1 MSNFLSLKATLAGK
15 ILIPMLSI
23 FLGMW
28 TVGTVSV
35 GYIETQNEADDLRIE
50 TQNAVFQISK
60 EMGTAQELL
69 TLKAKSITDVEAV
82 IEAVATQDKQTLLQI
97 LLPLKSSLKLDLVK
111 IIDKEGTVVAD
122 LRSSKVGSSQLQDSE
137 VLHLAQRGLLV
148 TNIVVSE
155 DSAALL
161 LVKTLSV
168 TSKQDDV
175 GSIMVGYALTPD
187 VLDQMVGAGRQHVV
201 IFQGSEVLIATLPI
215 HTPVR
220 WTEESSLNRPFQVD
234 GLPYLHQSIKLPQVA
249 NDHFRAIVLTPLDAF
264 NASQRQMWSL
274 VGGFGLLGGLLV
286 TAAGLLVTRLITRR
300 VTKLTL
306 ATQKLAD
313 GDLTVRIPVDGNDE
327 VATLAIGFN
336 HMIEQLKYR
345 DLKIKTQVEKLEWL
359 VQELQQ
365 LPERVHTEKMAGL
378 GQMVA
383 GIAHEINNPV
393 SFIYSNVSPA
403 QEYANNLVSLIQLY
417 QKHFPTPP
425 NEIQQVEK
433 CIDIEFVSQ
442 DFSKLLDSM
451 ESGAMR
457 IQEIV
462 LSLRNFSRKDEAVM
476 KTVNI
481 HDGLDS
487 TLVILEHRLKAQ
499 SNRPAIK
506 VIKDY
511 GDLPVV
517 LCFAGEINQV
527 FMNLLSNAID
537 ALEESAAQAIVE
549 NLQGATEGCLQIR
562 LRTNVIDKDWVSI
575 SIADNGPGI
584 PDDIRNKL
592 FDPFFTTKAVG
603 VGTGLG
609 LSISYQIV
617 VEKHSGK
624 ILCNSHPGQGTEFII
639 QIPITQPLIEYPSTI
654 DLLSSPLVQAVMSQT
669 TVGPIP

>member
-15 ILIPMLSI
+15 ILIPTLSI

-35 GYIETQNEADDLRIE
+35 GYIETQKEADDLRIE
-50 TQNAVFQISK
+50 TQNAAFQISK
-60 EMGTAQELL
+60 EIGTAQELL
-69 TLKAKSITDVEAV
+69 TLKAKSITDIEAV
-82 IEAVATQDKQTLLQI
+82 IEAVATQDKQTLLQM

-122 LRSSKVGSSQLQDSE
+122 LRSSQVGSVQLKDSA

-148 TNIVVSE
+148 TDIVVSE
-155 DSAALL
+155 DATALL

-175 GSIMVGYALTPD
+175 GSIIVGYALTPD
-187 VLDQMVGAGRQHVV
+187 ALAQMVGAGRQHVV
-201 IFQGSEVLIATLPI
+201 IFQDSDVLIATLPVRA
-215 HTPVR
+215 PVR
-220 WTEESSLNRPFQVD
+220 WTKESPLSRPFQLD
-234 GLPYLHQSIKLPQVA
+234 GRPYLHQSIKLPQVA
-249 NDHFRAIVLTPLDAF
+249 NDHFRAIVLTPLDNF

-274 VGGFGLLGGLLV
+274 VGGLGLLGGLLV
-286 TAAGLLVTRLITRR
+286 TAAGLLVTQLITHR
-300 VTKLTL
+300 VTKLTV

-327 VATLAIGFN
+327 VATLAMGFN
-336 HMIEQLKYR
+336 HMIEQLKHR
-345 DLKIKTQVEKLEWL
+345 DRKIKTQVEKLEWL

-393 SFIYSNVSPA
+393 SFIYSNVLPA

-417 QKHFPTPP
+417 QRHFPNPP
-425 NEIQQVEK
+425 DEIQQAEK
-433 CIDIEFVSQ
+433 CMDIEFVSQ

-451 ESGAMR
+451 ESGSER

-481 HDGLDS
+481 HEGLDS

-506 VIKDY
+506 VMKDY
-511 GDLPVV
+511 GDLPEV

-537 ALEESAAQAIVE
+537 ALEESVDQTLIH
-549 NLQGATEGCLQIR
+549 NLQDATDDSLQIQ
-562 LRTNVIDKDWVSI
+562 LQTSVMDQDWVSI

-584 PDDIRNKL
+584 PDDIRTKL

-624 ILCNSHPGQGTEFII
+624 ILYHSHLGQGTEFII
-639 QIPITQPLIEYPSTI
+639 QIPITQPLIEYPSTL
-654 DLLSSPLVQAVMSQT
+654 DLVSAPLTPSVVS
-669 TVGPIP
+669 